1 MKSKETIQTSEK
13 LLEKVENLL
22 FDDPDFLTLKN
33 QVQRKDKHI
42 FRIICKEFDELT
54 FSRTLKYFLDPL
66 EEHNLGARLLRD
78 FLTAVIKAD
87 EDFYKSKGI
96 TRLSI
101 DLLDLDS
108 ANVYREYSLAK
119 FGRIDIFAELF
130 KEFELLIEVKL
141 LSGEG
146 DSQTKR
152 YESWATEQEK
162 KYKRIICCFLT
173 PNGNVPESD
182 LFTVLSFADLQ
193 KIFKSEEII
202 HSLNEH
208 NRYIYQNFL
217 RWIEELKTMDPKL
230 RVLCRNIYRKY
241 KAELDLIINNV
252 PSLAAF
258 YKDVADYLNK
268 NYPTLMFAHSGTNW
282 ITISSLSWMNHKE
295 LTQSRKYSLPRLEYY
310 SSDENQSFCLVI
322 PQEGKLYDRITQ
334 KSEDI
339 FSKDI
344 KEVEQFKNWGLK
356 YLLLRPDES
365 FIPENIIDTWDDTV
379 QKYGDDAE
387 KQLTRIAAILTDKY
401 LLE

>member
-13 LLEKVENLL
+13 LLETIENLF

-33 QVQRKDKHI
+33 KVQLTDKHI
-42 FRIICKEFDELT
+42 FQVICKEFDELT
-54 FSRTLKYFLDPL
+54 FSRTLKYFLDPV

-87 EDFYKSKGI
+87 EEFYRAKGI
-96 TRLSI
+96 TRLGI

-108 ANVYREYSLAK
+108 TNVYREYSVAE
-119 FGRIDIFAELF
+119 FGRIDILAELS

-152 YESWATEQEK
+152 YESWATEQGG
-162 KYKRIICCFLT
+162 KYKHIICCFLT
-173 PNGNVPESD
+173 PTGNVPESD
-182 LFTVLSFADLQ
+182 LFTILSFTDLQ

-208 NRYIYQNFL
+208 NRYIYRNFL

-230 RVLCRNIYRKY
+230 RALCRNIYRKY

-252 PSLAAF
+252 PSLSAF

-268 NYPTLMFAHSGTNW
+268 NYSAFLIAHSGANW
-282 ITISSLSWMNHKE
+282 ATISPLSWMKHKE
-295 LTQSRKYSLPRLEYY
+295 LTQSRKYSLPRLEYN
-310 SSDENQSFCLVI
+310 SSDEDQSLCLVV
-322 PQEGKLYDRITQ
+322 PQEGKLYDRIMQ
-334 KSEDI
+334 KTEDI
-339 FSKDI
+339 FHKDI
-344 KEVEQFKNWGLK
+344 KDVEQFKNWGVK
-356 YLLLRPDES
+356 YLLLRPSES
-365 FIPENIIDTWDDTV
+365 FIPENIIDTWDVTV
-379 QKYGDDAE
+379 EKYGVDAE
-387 KQLTRIAAILTDKY
+387 KQLTRIVEILTDNY